1 MLQKRAAE
9 KGAPLQFAEKDPALP
24 EGAIQIKPD
33 VLRTNCSVAISA
45 ARAFLEETAGETP
58 SPLSDTDIVE
68 GIRQW
73 SWPGRFQIEVEGQ
86 HTWYLDGAHNDIGL
100 NAAAEWFL
108 SHAQSSASPKILIFA
123 QISHVRE
130 GGPVVKNLARALQGK
145 VDHVIFTTYRQ
156 HEDSPVGRSEKEF
169 NIDELH
175 KIYVET
181 WNQVHPTTETMVE
194 RTIESALE
202 AARRIGKESGDG
214 GMQTLITGSQ
224 HLVGPALALIRP
236 PPAEEVA

>member
-108 SHAQSSASPKILIFA
+108 FHAKSSTSPKILIFA

-130 GGPVVKNLARALQGK
+130 GGPVLECLARALQGK
-145 VDHVIFTTYRQ
+145 VDHVIFTTYRR

-175 KIYVET
+175 KVYVET
-181 WNQVHPTTETMVE
+181 WNQVHPATETMVE